1 MEVEHLILFTRF
13 CWKKQWIEKYKGF
26 VTLLTQNRLQLMFM
40 SICSISSRGIHQVYQ
55 RGWFGIGF
63 NPFLSECW
71 TRKGIHKIGAKN
83 TQTSTTKTLSRFFFF
98 FLLFLTFLL
107 SHWVAEKLKKWPT
120 FTCPFVP
127 FFVCTKLTKW
137 PKSWPQAYMS
147 SFSMLLQAS
156 IINPLSLLAY
166 TSSFTIH
173 LVFVAKINLVKH

>member
-98 FLLFLTFLL
+98 F
-107 SHWVAEKLKKWPT
+107 WEIKKVT
-120 FTCPFVP
+120 N
-127 FFVCTKLTKW
+127 L
-137 PKSWPQAYMS
+137 Y
-147 SFSMLLQAS
+147 
-156 IINPLSLLAY
+156 LSLCTFFCLHKANQMTKELAA
-166 TSSFTIH
+166 SLHVFIFNAFASF
-173 LVFVAKINLVKH
+173 NN